1 MTIPE
6 FTIKTLIGRTYQDG
20 GVVPGAV
27 APPTPDLPGEYRIPC
42 PANPAPNAESGS
54 PTGQPL
60 PTPVPADSL
69 TLLIAALHE
78 QTAAINR
85 LASSNEA
92 LVQAMAESEDGDPD
106 AEPRTYMDGSPVR

>member
-1 MTIPE
+1 MT
-6 FTIKTLIGRTYQDG
+6 
-20 GVVPGAV
+20 
-27 APPTPDLPGEYRIPC
+27 C
-42 PANPAPNAESGS
+42 PANPVPSAESGY

-69 TLLIAALHE
+69 TLLIAALRE

-92 LVQAMAESEDGDPD
+92 LVQAMAEGEEQDPD
-106 AEPRTYMDGSPVR
+106 AEPRVYMDGSPVR

>member
-1 MTIPE
+1 MD
-6 FTIKTLIGRTYQDG
+6 QDACAQDAK
-20 GVVPGAV
+20 P
-27 APPTPDLPGEYRIPC
+27 
-42 PANPAPNAESGS
+42 AESGL

-92 LVQAMAESEDGDPD
+92 LVQAMAEGDDQDPD
-106 AEPRTYMDGSPVR
+106 AEPRVYMDGSPVR